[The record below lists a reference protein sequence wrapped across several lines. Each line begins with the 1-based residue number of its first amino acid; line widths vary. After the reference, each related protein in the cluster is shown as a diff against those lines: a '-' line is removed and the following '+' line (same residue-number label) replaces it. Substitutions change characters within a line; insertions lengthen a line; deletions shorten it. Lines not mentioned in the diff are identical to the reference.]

1 MYRKKLSFALKLLLV
16 IVLIMFAAQ
25 SVLAKNANPGIAPV
39 NSNPGGMSYAEW
51 SAEWVK
57 WVLGI
62 PFEQNPLFG
71 NDVLVQQENCPFV
84 FLAAPDD
91 STSSLTV
98 KPNTRFYIPVLNYI
112 TATLWFGVFENDLEY
127 GAAVAEMRGLNPD
140 DLTDGELIQLAADN
154 WASESTAED
163 ISLNVEIDG
172 VPVENPT
179 QYYSVSEPFVVE
191 DDALGLGL
199 DEPGVLTA
207 IASYAIILSPMQPGE
222 HTIFVDSYI
231 DPSNLPEGFDPA
243 TYYDEFVFEA
253 TYHVTVEPGKPSA
266 CD

>member
-1 MYRKKLSFALKLLLV
+1 MYEKKLSFAFKLLLV
-16 IVLIMFAAQ
+16 MVLIMFGAQ

-39 NSNPGGMSYAEW
+39 SSHPGGRSYAEW
-51 SAEWVK
+51 GAEWVK

-71 NDVLVQQENCPFV
+71 NDVLVEQENCPFV
-84 FLAAPDD
+84 FLSGTALGS

-98 KPNTRFYIPVLNYI
+98 KPNTRFYIPLLNYI
-112 TATLWFGVFENDLEY
+112 TATIWDLEY

-140 DLTDGELIQLAADN
+140 DLSDGELIQLAADN
-154 WASESTAED
+154 WLFEAD
-163 ISLNVEIDG
+163 ITEITVEIDG

-179 QYYSVSEPFVVE
+179 HYRSVSEPFVVE
-191 DDALGLGL
+191 DDALGFGLG
-199 DEPGVLTA
+199 EPGVLTA

-231 DPSNLPEGFDPA
+231 DPPKDPPGFPG
-243 TYYDEFVFEA
+243 YYDEYEFDVTF
-253 TYHVTVEPGKPSA
+253 HVTVEPGAGSA